1 MVKAMR
7 IKITWKIQGME
18 FDAVADTIA
27 EAYEYV
33 KAIIK
38 AEKNR
43 NFPNTDETLSEYME
57 ILVKMKKHETIKHD
71 NHIFRVE
78 VI

>member
-18 FDAVADTIA
+18 FDAVTDTIA

-57 ILVKMKKHETIKHD
+57 ILVKMKKHETIKHE

>member
-1 MVKAMR
+1 MK

-57 ILVKMKKHETIKHD
+57 ILAKMKKHETIKHE

>member
-57 ILVKMKKHETIKHD
+57 ILVKMKKHETIKHE

>member
-7 IKITWKIQGME
+7 IKITRKIQGME

-57 ILVKMKKHETIKHD
+57 ILVKMKKHETIKHE

>member
-18 FDAVADTIA
+18 FDAVTDTIA

-43 NFPNTDETLSEYME
+43 NFPNTDETLSEYMK
-57 ILVKMKKHETIKHD
+57 ILVKMKKHETIKHE

>member
-57 ILVKMKKHETIKHD
+57 ILVKMKKHETIKHE
-71 NHIFRVE
+71 NYIFRVE